1 MNELSKND
9 ILNLCQQGRGPTV
22 EFLPES
28 TAPPKLAETL
38 MALAN
43 ARGGTLLVG
52 AETRSGQLQGVKDI
66 EAARERVLQAIPLC
80 DPPLIIPLPQTATLK
95 DKTILVIIVPPGLP
109 HVYNLE
115 GRYLIRDGTENKPI
129 PASQLTGLLMERGQT
144 GFESL
149 VTPGA
154 TLDDIT
160 WDKVERYLNSLEG
173 VVVSAPEEALHKRGC
188 LALADGGYQPTNA
201 GLLLFGREPERFL
214 KSNEIVLVRYAG
226 QDMGDEFLREDIQGT
241 LPDQIR
247 RAEAFLVSNISKGVR
262 LASWER
268 QERTEYPLKAV
279 REAIVN
285 AVAHRDYSI
294 RGEGIRV
301 LMFNDRLEFY
311 SPGRLPGHVTV
322 DNIADER
329 FSRNQVIVQ
338 VLADMGFI
346 ERLGYGID
354 RMMALM
360 QDYDLPKPV
369 FQETANGFTVIL
381 YGPGESLVSATK
393 RWAHLH
399 LNERQEKA
407 LTYLT
412 EQGRITNREYQ
423 ELCPDVSPETIRRD
437 LADLVDRNLLLKIG
451 EKRGTFYIFK

>member
-1 MNELSKND
+1 MNELSERD
-9 ILNLCQQGRGPTV
+9 LLTLCQQGRGPTV
-22 EFLPES
+22 EFLPEN
-28 TAPPKLAETL
+28 TAPPKLAEAL
-38 MALAN
+38 IALAN
-43 ARGGTLLVG
+43 ARGGTVLVG
-52 AETRSGQLQGVKDI
+52 AETRSGKLQGVKDLQ
-66 EAARERVLQAIPLC
+66 AARERVIQATLLC
-80 DPPLIIPLPQTATLK
+80 DPPLIIPLPQMTTLQ
-95 DKTILVIIVPPGLP
+95 DKPILAVVVPPGLP

-129 PASQLTGLLMERGQT
+129 PAPQLRGLLMERGQT

-149 VTPGA
+149 ITPEA
-154 TLDDIT
+154 TLDDLA
-160 WDKVERYLNSLEG
+160 WDKVDLYLNALEG
-173 VVVSAPEEALHKRGC
+173 VVVSTPEEALHKRGC
-188 LALADGGYQPTNA
+188 LALANGGYQPTNA

-214 KSNEIVLVRYAG
+214 RNSEIVLVRYAA
-226 QDMGDEFLREDIQGT
+226 QDMSDEFLREDIKGT

-262 LASWER
+262 LVSWER
-268 QERTEYPLKAV
+268 EERTEYPLKAV

-322 DNIADER
+322 HNIINER
-329 FSRNQVIVQ
+329 FSRNQAIVQ

-354 RMMALM
+354 RMIALM
-360 QDYDLPKPV
+360 RDYGLPAPV
-369 FQETANGFTVIL
+369 FKETTNGFTVIL
-381 YGPGESLVSATK
+381 HGPGESLVSTTK
-393 RWAHLH
+393 RWAHLR

-412 EQGRITNREYQ
+412 EQGRITNRQYQ
-423 ELCPDVSPETIRRD
+423 DLCPGVSPETIRRD